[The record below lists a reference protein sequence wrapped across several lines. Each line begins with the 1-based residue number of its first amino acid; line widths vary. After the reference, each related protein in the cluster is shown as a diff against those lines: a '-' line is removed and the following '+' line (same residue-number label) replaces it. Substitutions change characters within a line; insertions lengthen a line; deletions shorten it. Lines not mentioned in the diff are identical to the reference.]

1 MGEKFNGKRL
11 RLGKFL
17 ESNRMLAA
25 LSVMLS
31 VCFRGQMA
39 IR

>member
-25 LSVMLS
+25 VSVKLG
-31 VCFRGQMA
+31 VYFRRQMA